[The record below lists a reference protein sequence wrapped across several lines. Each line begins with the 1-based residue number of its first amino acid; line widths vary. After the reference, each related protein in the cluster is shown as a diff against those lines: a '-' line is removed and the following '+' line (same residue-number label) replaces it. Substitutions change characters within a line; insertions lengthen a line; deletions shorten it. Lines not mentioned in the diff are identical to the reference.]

1 MHDCVLCKL
10 VEAKFT
16 YMLKKILLVVAIGA
30 VAGGATGYYLWNKE
44 RESNE
49 NRKPNLRI
57 DAVVL
62 AQEFAADEA
71 KANEKYLN
79 KIIEVSG
86 TITETEK
93 GQDGHMMIVL
103 GNTDLSV
110 QCAMGDT
117 GVNLSKGQTV
127 AVKGS
132 CTGNGLMGVSLSDC
146 YIVK

>member
-1 MHDCVLCKL
+1 
-10 VEAKFT
+10 
-16 YMLKKILLVVAIGA
+16 MLKKILIAVVICAA
-30 VAGGATGYYLWNKE
+30 VGGATGYYLWNKKAV
-44 RESNE
+44 SNQE
-49 NRKPNLRI
+49 KKSDTQI
-57 DAVVL
+57 DAVAL

-71 KANEKYLN
+71 NANKKYLN

-86 TITETEK
+86 TITETEN
-93 GQDGHMMIVL
+93 GQDGHLMIVL

-110 QCAMGDT
+110 QCAMGEA
-117 GVNLSKGQTV
+117 GVQLSKGQTV